1 MISYFH
7 ATWLIAKRDWL
18 EAASTKLFWVGVL
31 LGPIL
36 VIILIAISMLAT
48 TVSIFESIPFEEEE
62 RSNRYAVIDHTNLLG
77 QEIADAILLSD
88 LRYTIQYVRD
98 GDHENYDFEILN
110 ELAELVK
117 DHDVDELVDMIGDT
131 LLEST
136 RTGLV
141 SLDDSAPFVDRF
153 SFWWEGMAPFFREH
167 VSGFSQYW
175 EVDQHKVASEL
186 DELVSTRQID
196 GYFVISSDF
205 VNGEESGTFFTLADS
220 DHAFGLQNW
229 DHSWRLQNWYTRFA
243 SEVVRK
249 HRFAASEIDF
259 ETVNRLMRPSH
270 FERITPNEQISDSVA
285 SLPTSPTDTIEQID
299 ESMREEIAQ
308 FAPIGYQYIL
318 WFMVLIGSA
327 MILAGTVEEK
337 STRIA
342 ELILSSSTA
351 SQLMDGKL
359 IGVALVLLTIA
370 SVWMCMLGV
379 LMFFGGSLI
388 SMLPNVNVGS
398 VVGLF
403 LNPIYIVNFLIYFI
417 LGFAFYGYLQSAV
430 GSVCGNIR
438 EAQTLAVP
446 IQMVLVIPIFFMV
459 AIVMNPDSVIVTVF
473 SFFPPFTPFL
483 MISLSASLPAL
494 PIYLLILVVMIGAT
508 LGVRFLAARIY
519 RQGILLENKPQKFI
533 DFVKLA
539 AR

>member
-1 MISYFH
+1 MISYLH

-36 VIILIAISMLAT
+36 VIVLFVISMLAT
-48 TVSIFESIPFEEEE
+48 TVSIFESIPFEEDE
-62 RSNRYAVIDHTNLLG
+62 RSNRYAVIDHTNSLG

-88 LRYTIQYVRD
+88 LRHTIQYVREEN
-98 GDHENYDFEILN
+98 HENYNFEILN

-131 LLEST
+131 LLDST

-141 SLDDSAPFVDRF
+141 SLDESAPFVDRF
-153 SFWWEGMAPFFREH
+153 SFWWEGMVPFFREH

-175 EVDQHKVASEL
+175 EVDQHEVASEL
-186 DELVSTRQID
+186 DELLSTGQID

-205 VNGEESGTFFTLADS
+205 VNGEESGTFFTLGDS
-220 DHAFGLQNW
+220 NHAFGLQNW

-249 HRFAASEIDF
+249 HRFAASELDF

-270 FERITPNEQISDSVA
+270 FERNTPNEQISDSVA

-299 ESMREEIAQ
+299 ESVIEEIAQ
-308 FAPIGYQYIL
+308 FAPVGYQYIL

-370 SVWMCMLGV
+370 SVWVCMLGV
-379 LMFFGGSLI
+379 LIFFGGSLI

-398 VVGLF
+398 VVGMF
-403 LNPIYIVNFLIYFI
+403 FNPIYIVNFLIYFI

-430 GSVCGNIR
+430 GSVCANIR
-438 EAQTLAVP
+438 EAQTLAAP
-446 IQMVLVIPIFFMV
+446 IQMVLVIPILFMV
-459 AIVMNPDSVIVTVF
+459 AIVMNPDSVIVSVF

>member
-1 MISYFH
+1 MISYLH
-7 ATWLIAKRDWL
+7 NTWLIAKRDWL

-36 VIILIAISMLAT
+36 VIVLIVISMVAT

-62 RSNRYAVIDHTNLLG
+62 RSNRYAVIDHTNSLG

-88 LRYTIQYVRD
+88 LRATIQYVQEEN
-98 GDHENYDFEILN
+98 HENYNFEILN

-117 DHDVDELVDMIGDT
+117 DHDVDELVDLIGDT
-131 LLEST
+131 LLDST

-141 SLDDSAPFVDRF
+141 SLDESAPFVDRF

-167 VSGFSQYW
+167 VTGFSKYW
-175 EVDQHKVASEL
+175 EVDQHEVTSEL
-186 DELVSTRQID
+186 DELLSTGQID
-196 GYFVISSDF
+196 GYFVIPSDF

-220 DHAFGLQNW
+220 NHAFGLQNW
-229 DHSWRLQNWYTRFA
+229 DYSWRLQNWYTRFV

-249 HRFAASEIDF
+249 HRFAVSEIDF
-259 ETVNRLMRPSH
+259 DTARRLMRPSH
-270 FERITPNEQISDSVA
+270 FERNTPNEQISDSVA

-299 ESMREEIAQ
+299 ESVIEEIAQ
-308 FAPIGYQYIL
+308 FAPVGYQYIL

-370 SVWMCMLGV
+370 SVWVCMLGV
-379 LMFFGGSLI
+379 LIFFGGSLI

-398 VVGLF
+398 VVGMF
-403 LNPIYIVNFLIYFI
+403 FNPIYIVNFLIYFI

-430 GSVCGNIR
+430 GSVCANIR
-438 EAQTLAVP
+438 EAQTLAAP
-446 IQMVLVIPIFFMV
+446 IQMVLVIPILFMV
-459 AIVMNPDSVIVTVF
+459 AIVMNPDSVIVSVF

-483 MISLSASLPAL
+483 MISLSASLPSL